1 MPVKVLASFLAALFL
16 LAIPGC
22 NGSREMDQM
31 AFVAALGLDVGQGNA
46 LEVSFAISNP
56 MVIAGGSSS
65 SDGGGGGP
73 GGKPTLVAGVEAP
86 SVDAA
91 INLINS
97 SLSRRVTLEQ
107 MKAVFISERL
117 ARQGVRPVLL
127 AMLRYPEFR
136 DTAFVFVNRGRTAD
150 LLQKN
155 KPYMETTP
163 AKQFELV
170 MSNGK
175 RTGHFPYIQLKAFLN
190 AMESHGTN
198 AIAPLAAIN
207 PSVNQRKKGLTGQA
221 GPAPA
226 AEKPYLAGQVP
237 AIGNNPF
244 EIMGT
249 AVFRG
254 DQLVGFLDGESTRM
268 LLMLRGEFE
277 QAIFTLPDPRAPGN
291 QVVLLVR
298 QRQKPSV
305 TVESSEQGF
314 KVNEKIALEYDL
326 ESVQS
331 GQTYECPS
339 QSGQI
344 DRLLADFVQQK
355 ATGVIQLAQR
365 RYRSDILRWGL
376 YAAHTVPTWDEWE
389 KLNWQSQF
397 PGASVDVTV
406 SASMRRPGMLLD
418 TGTNLEDKQ
427 KCLSLPTLK

>member
-1 MPVKVLASFLAALFL
+1 VPVKILASLLAALL
-16 LAIPGC
+16 LLTVPGC
-22 NGSREMDQM
+22 NGSREMDQL
-31 AFVAALGLDVGQGNA
+31 AFVAALGLDVGKGNA

-56 MVIAGGSSS
+56 MGIAGGASPT
-65 SDGGGGGP
+65 GGGGP
-73 GGKPTLVAGVEAP
+73 GGKPVLLTAVAAP

-97 SLSRRVTLEQ
+97 SLTRRITLEQ

-117 ARQGVRPVLL
+117 ARKGVAPVLV
-127 AMLRYPEFR
+127 AMRRYPEFR
-136 DTAFVFVNRGRTAD
+136 DTAFVFINRGRTSD

-155 KPYMETTP
+155 KPFMEDSP

-170 MSNGK
+170 MNNGK
-175 RTGHFPYIQLKAFLN
+175 LTGHFPNVQIKSFIN
-190 AMESHGTN
+190 ALESHGQS

-207 PSVNQRKKGLTGQA
+207 PTVNKPQRGGTGSPGA
-221 GPAPA
+221 GSAG
-226 AEKPYLAGQVP
+226 EKPYLAGQVP
-237 AIGNNPF
+237 RIDDNPF

-249 AVFRG
+249 AIFRG

-268 LLMLRGEFE
+268 LLMLRGEFN
-277 QAIFTLPDPRAPGN
+277 QAIFTLPDPRVPGKEI
-291 QVVLLVR
+291 VLRVS

-314 KVNEKIALEYDL
+314 RVKEKISLEYDL

-339 QSGQI
+339 QSGEI
-344 DRLLADFVQQK
+344 DSLVANFVKQK
-355 ATGVIQLAQR
+355 ASGVIQLAQR

-389 KLNWQSQF
+389 KLDWLAHF
-397 PGASVDVTV
+397 PGASVDLTV
-406 SASMRRPGMLLD
+406 SAAMRRPGMLLN
-418 TGTNLEDKQ
+418 TGADLEAKS
-427 KCLSLPTLK
+427 KCLSWLSLK